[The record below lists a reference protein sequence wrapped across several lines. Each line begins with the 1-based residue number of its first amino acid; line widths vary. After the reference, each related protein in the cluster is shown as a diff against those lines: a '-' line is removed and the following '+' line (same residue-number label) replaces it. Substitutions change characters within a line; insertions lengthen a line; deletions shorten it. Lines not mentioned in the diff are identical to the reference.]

1 MRSLFLILITI
12 YMLVLPACSEKL
24 VRVKPYERETLAEDK
39 MLYDPMEERTSYHEH
54 IYSIREASQGGSSS
68 FQGGCGCR

>member
-1 MRSLFLILITI
+1 MKKLLLLLIVISI
-12 YMLVLPACSEKL
+12 IVLPACSERL
-24 VRVKPYERETLAEDK
+24 VRVKPYERESFAQEK

-68 FQGGCGCR
+68 FQGGCGCK